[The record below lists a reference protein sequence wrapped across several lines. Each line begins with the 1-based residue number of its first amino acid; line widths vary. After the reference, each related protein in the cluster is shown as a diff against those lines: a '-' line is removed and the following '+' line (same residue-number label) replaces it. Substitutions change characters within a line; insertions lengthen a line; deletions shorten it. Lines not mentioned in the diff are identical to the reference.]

1 MNKIMNMKKFEFIDI
16 TTADVAFIAY
26 GNSLNELFENAA
38 LAMFEVMI
46 NTKKVKK
53 REKREI
59 NEKGIDLE
67 SLMFNWLNDL
77 LYYYGAEGLV
87 FSDFKVNINL
97 KNYTLNAIAFGE
109 EVDPLIH
116 EVKIEV
122 KAATYH
128 LLKIWKE
135 KNLWKARVI
144 LDI

>member
-1 MNKIMNMKKFEFIDI
+1 MRKFEFIDI

-26 GNSLNELFENAA
+26 GSSLDKLFENAA

-46 NTKKVKK
+46 NTKRVKK
-53 REKREI
+53 KIKREI
-59 NEKGIDLE
+59 NEKSIDLE

-87 FSDFKVNINL
+87 FSDFNVKIDP
-97 KNYTLNAIAFGE
+97 KKFTLNAIAFGE
-109 EVDPLIH
+109 RIDILRH
-116 EVKIEV
+116 EVKTEV

-135 KNLWKARVI
+135 KNLWKVRVI